1 MDLET
6 FEKRFKEIIMHAS
19 QVMLTKQGDKLPGQ
33 IKVEGFK
40 QTSTFTGKPVREI
53 AFMQMIDTLNTLKN
67 MCLGNESHTH
77 EEWEKV
83 LTDNIVASAI
93 LYSICPEDGSK
104 AKTAEGE
111 TTNVEDKK

>member
-19 QVMLTKQGDKLPGQ
+19 QVVLTKQGDKLPGQ

-40 QTSTFTGKPVREI
+40 QTSTFTGKSVREV
-53 AFMQMIDTLNTLKN
+53 AFMQMMEYLDSIKN

-77 EEWEKV
+77 DEWKNI
-83 LTDNIVASAI
+83 LTNLITHSAI
-93 LYSICPEDGSK
+93 LYTLCPDEGST
-104 AKTAEGE
+104 AKEEPSAE
-111 TTNVEDKK
+111 NKK